1 MVPAITLKGRTRPQ
15 AGAETR
21 LRMLHF
27 FLKTVG
33 VLRDPILVADWR
45 VQEVAGCL
53 LWPHPYPLVAL
64 GTHTLGGGGWF
75 PWQGE
80 ASRRV
85 VRALGVQPAGP
96 YPELPTASQTS
107 CFLISANGGDQ
118 THLPHRC

>member
-64 GTHTLGGGGWF
+64 GTHTLGVGGVVSLAGRGF
-75 PWQGE
+75 PTCGQGPGSP
-80 ASRRV
+80 ACWSLP
-85 VRALGVQPAGP
+85 RA
-96 YPELPTASQTS
+96 
-107 CFLISANGGDQ
+107 
-118 THLPHRC
+118 THSLSNLLFPHLCKWG